1 MSQTDLGEGGTHGV
15 GRGAKGARPGSGWTG
30 LGRATSRIETHDTHD
45 H

>member
-1 MSQTDLGEGGTHGV
+1 MGRGV
-15 GRGAKGARPGSGWTG
+15 GRRGRAGWTGPDRVVLGWTG